1 MTNTDPPL
9 ALLRAL
15 FDVQRQIKPVPKAS
29 EMDAGKFGYS
39 YASSADV
46 VRYARAE
53 LATHGL
59 MVTFNKTSVYQFEGA
74 RGTVEVAGCVFH
86 EPSGET
92 IQVSFALPYIGT
104 KGRPDDKASQASV
117 TTAEA
122 RAYRLLLGLTTSDE
136 EEEVA
141 SYVEQT
147 EPAARTSSP
156 PKESK
161 PTPAE
166 PPPPKPAAPPAPDA
180 EAKAEREA
188 IQSVEREEEQT
199 NTTGPDR
206 SPASDEEI
214 GRFKEAARR
223 LGLDVDSATAFAS
236 RPSGAKISGNPAA
249 SIFAF
254 SDAVER
260 GAVAALADALE
271 ADIAG
276 FKAKKVNPRKQVN
289 KQGKTWPEA
298 VKAWA
303 ANQINF

>member
-59 MVTFNKTSVYQFEGA
+59 MVVFSRTHTRQFEGA
-74 RGTVEVAGCVFH
+74 RGLVELCGCVFH

-92 IQVSFALPYIGT
+92 LPVSFALPYIGT

-166 PPPPKPAAPPAPDA
+166 PPKPAAPPASDA

-188 IQSVEREEEQT
+188 IQSVEREEEQADT
-199 NTTGPDR
+199 AGPDR